1 MTNPTTPA
9 LLALAERVER
19 AAPEQQ
25 AELILAAWLE
35 RNPEPQEEGYDRGFW
50 GYREARLRKQLDC
63 GAYESAVIQHLLPEG
78 WAWNLYSDGPTYAA
92 SAEIGP
98 HPEGGAI
105 FRAATSSDGAT
116 PALALCAASLRARAS
131 EAGA

>member
-78 WAWNLYSDGPTYAA
+78 WGWSLEVERPTVSPLASVSPPGHEPWGPGSYFNSDG
-92 SAEIGP
+92 
-98 HPEGGAI
+98 
-105 FRAATSSDGAT
+105 DT
-116 PALALCAASLRARAS
+116 PALALLAAILAAQTVDSP
-131 EAGA
+131 